1 MKQDKKEMK
10 KFYVPRLK
18 ITIES
23 LEQEI
28 ALTEKHLK
36 ECKQKLALSKKTLK
50 KWEAI

>member
-1 MKQDKKEMK
+1 MKQDKKELK

-28 ALTEKHLK
+28 DLLKKHLK
-36 ECKQKLALSKKTLK
+36 ECEKKLHYLK
-50 KWEAI
+50 KH